1 MDGVRL
7 PAIGGRWVCFPVV
20 VLRKGWEAREVG
32 FGEKKSS
39 ESGEGVDFALTKYHD
54 Y

>member
-1 MDGVRL
+1 MIGGVRL
-7 PAIGGRWVCFPVV
+7 PAIGGPEEV
-20 VLRKGWEAREVG
+20 VG